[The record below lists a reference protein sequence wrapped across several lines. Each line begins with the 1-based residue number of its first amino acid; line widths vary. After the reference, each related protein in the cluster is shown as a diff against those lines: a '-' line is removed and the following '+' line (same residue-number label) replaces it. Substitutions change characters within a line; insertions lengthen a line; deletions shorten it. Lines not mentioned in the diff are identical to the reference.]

1 MISSS
6 ACVTSPPPCSLIILL
21 PTYTTE
27 VRSGLPR
34 MFVES
39 THRWKQRQ
47 GLDFS
52 AYRFPGE
59 GSSEG
64 KGVGVVQ
71 VRGGGGGGRRGVGAV
86 TETRKKV
93 TGQNRGLFPLYPPDG
108 SPLAPNPLPPFV
120 SCTCPFT
127 VRCDVT
133 AMTSR
138 AV

>member
-71 VRGGGGGGRRGVGAV
+71 VSWGGGGGGAEGCRGS
-86 TETRKKV
+86 
-93 TGQNRGLFPLYPPDG
+93 NRDEEEGNRSEQGVVPLIP
-108 SPLAPNPLPPFV
+108 S
-120 SCTCPFT
+120 
-127 VRCDVT
+127 
-133 AMTSR
+133 
-138 AV
+138 